1 MDEGYLRVETTVGSL
16 DEAGR
21 IAEAVVAART
31 AACAQVLGPITS
43 TYRWQGAVER
53 SAEYLVVMKTTA
65 ARYPEL
71 EQQLTGLHS
80 YDVPEIVAVPVTA
93 GSPAYLAWV
102 TAETGS

>member
-1 MDEGYLRVETTVGSL
+1 MDEEGYLRVETTVGSVE
-16 DEAGR
+16 EAGR

-53 SAEYLVVMKTTA
+53 AEEYLVVMKTTA

-71 EQQLTGLHS
+71 ERQLTGLHS

-93 GSPAYLAWV
+93 GSRAYLSWV
-102 TAETGS
+102 STETS